1 MESEIIIYSVMEA
14 LEVLD
19 IIAGGETSKVQFK
32 LNVTNATSIAQEIVA
47 FANTKGGLIIIGVND
62 KTGAVEGLSYQDI
75 QRINNLLTTAA
86 NEHVKS
92 PISIETET
100 VKVEQGQRVILAK
113 VPEGIH
119 KPYKDKDGLVF
130 VKNGSDKRKVTS
142 NEELRRMLQ
151 ASGSLYAEEQLLTHC
166 SYADID
172 WGRFKQFYET
182 TYDEPIEQDRERTF
196 ENLRLGQDGKPNL
209 AGALLFTNNPQK
221 AITGFFITAIWF
233 WGNDIEADSY
243 RASDYLK
250 GTLSEQFVQAQD
262 FVKRTLHKIQS
273 GDSFNSPSKLE
284 IPAIVFTELLTNAL
298 VHRDYFIKDSIKLF
312 VFENRVEIISPGKL
326 PNNLT
331 VEQMRRGI
339 RKKRNDILD
348 SLAPALLNYKG
359 AGSGVLRALRA
370 YPQIDFV
377 NDAEAEQ
384 FRVVVHRTA
393 NVKLNSPRPRSS

>member
-1 MESEIIIYSVMEA
+1 MEA

-19 IIAGGETSKVQFK
+19 IIAGGETSKAQFK

-62 KTGAVEGLSYQDI
+62 KTGSVEGLSYQDI

-100 VKVEQGQRVILAK
+100 VEVEPEKRIIVAR
-113 VPEGIH
+113 VPEGIS

-151 ASGSLYAEEQLLTHC
+151 SSGGLYAEEQVLPHC
-166 SYADID
+166 TYADID
-172 WGRFKQFYET
+172 WDKFSHFYET
-182 TYDEPIEQDRERTF
+182 TYEEPAEPDQERKF
-196 ENLRLGQDGKPNL
+196 ENLRLGQGGKPNL

-221 AITGFFITAIWF
+221 SITGFFVTAIWF
-233 WGNDIEADSY
+233 WGNDLEADSY
-243 RASDYLK
+243 RASDYLR
-250 GTLSEQFVQAQD
+250 GTLPEQFSQARD
-262 FVKRTLHKIQS
+262 FLMRTLHKVQS
-273 GDSFNSPSKLE
+273 GDTFNSPRVLE
-284 IPAIVFTELLTNAL
+284 IPKVVLTELLTNAL
-298 VHRDYFIKDSIKLF
+298 IHRDYFIKDTIKLYI
-312 VFENRVEIISPGKL
+312 FENRIEIISPGRL

-331 VEQMRRGI
+331 VEQMKRGI

-348 SLAPALLNYKG
+348 SLAPNLLEYKG
-359 AGSGVLRALRA
+359 AGSGVLRALKA
-370 YPQIDFV
+370 YPHIDFI
-377 NDAEAEQ
+377 NDTEAEQ
-384 FRVVVHRTA
+384 VRVVIHRTA
-393 NVKLNSPRPRSS
+393 NLGT

>member
-1 MESEIIIYSVMEA
+1 MEA

-19 IIAGGETSKVQFK
+19 IIAGGETSKAQFK
-32 LNVTNATSIAQEIVA
+32 LNVTNATSIAQEIAA

-100 VKVEQGQRVILAK
+100 LEVESEKRIIVAR
-113 VPEGIH
+113 VPEGNS
-119 KPYKDKDGLVF
+119 KPYRDKDGLVF

-142 NEELRRMLQ
+142 NEELMRMLQ
-151 ASGSLYAEEQLLTHC
+151 SSGSLYAEEQTLTHC

-172 WGRFKQFYET
+172 WDKFKNFFEK
-182 TYDEPIEQDRERTF
+182 TYGEPLEPDRERKF

-221 AITGFFITAIWF
+221 SITGFFITAIWF
-233 WGNDIEADSY
+233 WGNDLEADSY
-243 RASDYLK
+243 RASDYLR
-250 GTLSEQFVQAQD
+250 GTLPEQFSQARD
-262 FVKRTLHKIQS
+262 FLMRTLHKVQS
-273 GDSFNSPSKLE
+273 GYTFNSPGVLE
-284 IPAIVFTELLTNAL
+284 IPKVVLSELLTNAL
-298 VHRDYFIKDSIKLF
+298 IHRDYFIKDTIKLY
-312 VFENRVEIISPGKL
+312 VFENRVEIISPGRL

-331 VEQMRRGI
+331 VEQMKRGI

-348 SLAPALLNYKG
+348 SLAPNLLQYKG
-359 AGSGVLRALRA
+359 AGSGVLRALKA
-370 YPQIDFV
+370 YPHIDFI
-377 NDAEAEQ
+377 NDTEAEQ
-384 FRVVVHRTA
+384 VRVVIHRTA
-393 NVKLNSPRPRSS
+393 NLQT

>member
-1 MESEIIIYSVMEA
+1 MEA

-19 IIAGGETSKVQFK
+19 IIAGGETSKAQFK
-32 LNVTNATSIAQEIVA
+32 MNVTNATSIAQEIVA

-100 VKVEQGQRVILAK
+100 VEVEPEKRVIVAR
-113 VPEGIH
+113 VPEGIS

-151 ASGSLYAEEQLLTHC
+151 SSGGLYAEEQILPHC
-166 SYADID
+166 IYADID
-172 WGRFKQFYET
+172 WDKFSHFYET
-182 TYDEPIEQDRERTF
+182 TYEEPAEPDQERKF

-221 AITGFFITAIWF
+221 SITGFFITAIWF
-233 WGNDIEADSY
+233 WGNDLEADSY
-243 RASDYLK
+243 RASDYLR
-250 GTLSEQFVQAQD
+250 GTLPQQFSQARD
-262 FVKRTLHKIQS
+262 FVMRALHKVQS
-273 GDSFNSPSKLE
+273 GDTFNSPGVLE
-284 IPAIVFTELLTNAL
+284 IPEIIFTELLTNAL
-298 VHRDYFIKDSIKLF
+298 IHRDYFIKDTIKLYI
-312 VFENRVEIISPGKL
+312 FENRIEIISPGRL

-331 VEQMRRGI
+331 VEQMKRGI

-348 SLAPALLNYKG
+348 SLAPNLLEYKG
-359 AGSGVLRALRA
+359 AGSGVLRALKA
-370 YPQIDFV
+370 YPHIDFI
-377 NDAEAEQ
+377 NDTEAEQ
-384 FRVVVHRTA
+384 VRVVIHRTA
-393 NVKLNSPRPRSS
+393 NLEK